1 MVDQTFAISA
11 VTSKE
16 EFDEL
21 CGLAASCYQLF
32 PEDKTVLGNALTS
45 LQENR
50 SSLLGVGRMNE
61 DPIAFF
67 ILGLDAEP
75 ALQVIYVPPDL
86 RNIRLGSSLFVSMA
100 MMMHTEDIGSVSMVA
115 WGQNIR
121 FFERLGARPG
131 DDRPDMNGAQ
141 RMTFTPNDLTRP
153 PGWFEE
159 HVSPVSE

>member
-1 MVDQTFAISA
+1 MVAQTFAISP

-32 PEDKTVLGNALTS
+32 PEDNTVLGNALTA
-45 LQENR
+45 LQGNK

-86 RNIRLGSSLFVSMA
+86 RNIRLGSSLFVNMA
-100 MMMHTEDIGSVSMVA
+100 MMMHMENIESVSMVA

-121 FFERLGARPG
+121 FFGRLGARPV

-141 RMTFTPNDLTRP
+141 RMTFKRDDLTRP

-159 HVSPVSE
+159 HISPVSE